1 MARTLKCLI
10 VEGKSDKLQVK
21 SVLEEEVVIL
31 CTNGTMDSEALEDL
45 IEPYENCKM
54 YTLFDADSSGDYLR
68 KVMKR
73 IYPEARQLQ
82 TFRRY
87 REVATTP
94 RSELAKLLLAEHF
107 KINTN
112 YILPSKEATQ
122 TPLE

>member
-1 MARTLKCLI
+1 MSREDMEMANYLKCLI
-10 VEGKSDKLQVK
+10 VEGKSDKLHIK
-21 SVLEEEVVIL
+21 PVLEEDVVIL

-45 IEPYENCKM
+45 IEPYEHCRM

-73 IYPEARQLQ
+73 IYPEAKQLQ

-107 KINTN
+107 KINKN
-112 YILPSKEATQ
+112 YIL
-122 TPLE
+122 

>member
-1 MARTLKCLI
+1 MMANHLKCLI
-10 VEGKSDKLQVK
+10 VEGKSDKLQIMP
-21 SVLEEEVVIL
+21 VLEEDVVIL
-31 CTNGTMDSEALEDL
+31 CTNGTMDSEALEEL
-45 IEPYENCKM
+45 IEPYEHCKM

-73 IYPEARQLQ
+73 IYPEAKQLQ

-107 KINTN
+107 KINKN
-112 YILPSKEATQ
+112 YIL
-122 TPLE
+122 